1 MPAGLVNEL
10 DRYKVYK
17 MSSKNSLRFFVS
29 LIQRE
34 DFWYIF
40 FFVKNLKNWNGG

>member
-1 MPAGLVNEL
+1 MKSYPFFYNH
-10 DRYKVYK
+10 
-17 MSSKNSLRFFVS
+17 SFSLRFFVS